1 MNKDTKSKVFIVY
14 TGGTIG
20 MAPQEPDKP
29 GSPLVPKSLE
39 ELRRYVPGIE
49 DTGIT
54 LGFHTFDE
62 PLDSSNVGPQHW
74 KEMAKAIE
82 KVYDDYDGFVIL
94 HGTDTMAFTASALSF
109 MFENLAKPVV
119 LTGSQLPISHSR
131 TDARQ
136 NFVNAVHIA
145 GWKAMELPCIPEVVV
160 VFADKIVRG
169 CRVRKVSS
177 TAWAGFDSPNYPL
190 LGNIGEHIRINT
202 ELLRPPPKPGQ
213 NFQVNYDLS
222 EEVMDISLFPGLKA
236 SQLAGVLGLE
246 NVKGIVLRTFG
257 AGNAPD
263 YPDFLDAINNATNG
277 REPKTILNVTQCQEG
292 MVEMG
297 LYAASSALLERG
309 VISGLDMTPEAALTK
324 LMWTMG
330 TKLGAQIVSQMQVS
344 QRGEQSEN
352 LFDLRY
358 GPCGNTSEPQD
369 KFVGY
374 KTPDRRFEVGKMTR
388 AVIRLSGLGISGAKF
403 GDSVTIRIFMNKPT
417 ANSKT
422 PDADPRCVAEL
433 PLVWNGQPI
442 NEARII
448 ELTKA
453 RSVIGD
459 SDVTLSVV
467 APEGKKL
474 WFDGLYLALF
484 AKAS

>member
-1 MNKDTKSKVFIVY
+1 
-14 TGGTIG
+14 
-20 MAPQEPDKP
+20 MAPRDRDVP
-29 GSPLVPKSLE
+29 GSPLVPQPLA
-39 ELRRYVPGIE
+39 ELLKYVPGLG
-49 DTGIT
+49 DTGIE
-54 LGFHTFDE
+54 LGFGSFE
-62 PLDSSNVGPQHW
+62 KPLDSSNVGPQNW

-82 KVYDDYDGFVIL
+82 KEYNDYDGFVIL
-94 HGTDTMAFTASALSF
+94 HGTDTMAYTASALSF
-109 MFENLAKPVV
+109 MFENLAKPIVI
-119 LTGSQLPISHSR
+119 TGSQLPISHPR

-136 NFVNAVHIA
+136 NFVNAVLIA
-145 GWKAMELPCIPEVVV
+145 GWKASELACVPEVIV
-160 VFADKIVRG
+160 VFADKILRG
-169 CRVRKVSS
+169 CRTRKVSS
-177 TAWAGFDSPNYPL
+177 TAWAGFFSPNYPP
-190 LGNIGEHIRINT
+190 LGHIGEHIRINT
-202 ELLRPPPKPGQ
+202 ELLRDPPKRGQ

-222 EEVMDISLFPGLKA
+222 EDVMDISLFPGLKA
-236 SQLAGVLGLE
+236 SQLEGVLGIK

-330 TKLGAQIVSQMQVS
+330 TKIGDQITSQMQVS

-358 GPCGNTSEPQD
+358 GACGKKSEPQD
-369 KFVGY
+369 KFAGY
-374 KTPDRRFEVGKMTR
+374 KTPDRRFEVGRMTR
-388 AVIRLSGLGISGAKF
+388 AVIRLSGLGISGAKD
-403 GDSVTIRIFMNKPT
+403 GESVTIRIFMNKPT
-417 ANSKT
+417 ADAKT
-422 PDADPRCVAEL
+422 PADDPRCVAEL

-442 NEARII
+442 NEARVI